1 MLHFSIILYS
11 YYGVRRLFLGRL
23 KGSTPSSILQQVF
36 IVGGITMIILLLGS
50 AMPSVT
56 TIVIVLAYNISGTS
70 GNDTLHGTPES
81 DTITGFEGDDKL
93 FGEGGDDI
101 LDGDVGSDDI
111 NGGEGIDEIKD
122 ESGESNKV
130 YGGSA
135 NDKIDVGTAYH
146 STDLYYI
153 YGDDGSDVVRV
164 IAGHAIVNGGLG
176 NDTIYCSANQCD
188 ISGEEGYDEI
198 HIETVDSEAGYNA
211 DGGSGNDKLFV
222 QPGGASIH
230 GNDGDDYLF
239 SGGGGFL
246 EGDVGDDILEGLRG
260 WTYYNGGPGAD
271 TFKCS
276 PGSGDTVE
284 DYNLEEG
291 DQVSTVDCE
300 QVNSALTNSF
310 ANVAENQYP
319 LEYMK

>member
-1 MLHFSIILYS
+1 MK
-11 YYGVRRLFLGRL
+11 RLLLGLL
-23 KGSTPSSILQQVF
+23 KGSSPLSILQQVF
-36 IVGGITMIILLLGS
+36 IVGGITMMMMMML
-50 AMPSVT
+50 ATTMPSVT
-56 TIVIVLAYNISGTS
+56 ATVIVFAHNISGTS
-70 GNDTLHGTPES
+70 GNDTLYGTPDS

-111 NGGEGIDEIKD
+111 NGGEGVDEIKD

-130 YGGSA
+130 YGGSG
-135 NDKIDVGTAYH
+135 NDNIDVGTAYH
-146 STDLYYI
+146 STNLYYI
-153 YGDDGSDVVRV
+153 YGEDGSDIVRV
-164 IAGHAIVNGGLG
+164 IAGDAIVDGGLG

-188 ISGEEGYDEI
+188 ISGEEGDDEI

-211 DGGSGNDKLFV
+211 DGGSGNDKLFAH
-222 QPGGASIH
+222 PGGASIH
-230 GNDGDDYLF
+230 GDDGDDYLF

-246 EGDVGDDILEGLRG
+246 EGGIGDDILEGLRG

-291 DQVSTVDCE
+291 DQVSTADCE
-300 QVNSALTNSF
+300 QVN
-310 ANVAENQYP
+310 
-319 LEYMK
+319 